1 MSHAKDKFEAHI
13 RNKDTMDFEE
23 FFEMSREI
31 LLDEIKRNPTMV
43 IDTDEVEASCFL
55 CPYAIDKK
63 TWVHEINDYL
73 NLKYYKSL
81 SL

>member
-31 LLDEIKRNPTMV
+31 LLDEIKRNPT
-43 IDTDEVEASCFL
+43 IG
-55 CPYAIDKK
+55 
-63 TWVHEINDYL
+63 H
-73 NLKYYKSL
+73 
-81 SL
+81 